1 MNLCKYQNI
10 FGAPNTGIH
19 SIRIFNIA
27 VVDLLLTIF
36 LAILISN
43 ITKSDFIFIFI
54 IVMIISILVHK
65 LFCVKTTLTKLALG
79 DNL

>member
-36 LAILISN
+36 LAKLISN
-43 ITKSDFIFIFI
+43 ITKSVFIFIFI
-54 IVMIISILVHK
+54 MLIIISIFIHK
-65 LFCVKTTLTKLALG
+65 LFCVKTTLTKLVFG
-79 DNL
+79 NNL